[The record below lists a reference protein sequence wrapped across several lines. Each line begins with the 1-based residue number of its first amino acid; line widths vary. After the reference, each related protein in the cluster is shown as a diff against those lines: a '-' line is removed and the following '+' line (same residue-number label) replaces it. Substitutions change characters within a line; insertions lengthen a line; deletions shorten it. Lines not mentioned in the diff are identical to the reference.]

1 MNVLPILEALA
12 LLLASPASSENW
24 NVPRE
29 YRRPIKAKSRE
40 DTVVFRFR
48 SGGHVLPGGRDV
60 IVVDEEGHV
69 VPSEVLF
76 AKSYGDVWVA
86 YQARAAKGAARVYYG
101 AKRPKKS
108 SSRKWKPKLS
118 LMLVTVPLPE
128 GALDSYAP
136 IASATDR
143 MTRAYGLGFVSNVF
157 HGFNAF
163 GPDDNYA
170 SKYSGYLKIPKD
182 GKYRIFTFSDEASY
196 VLVDG
201 KTVCAWP
208 GRHGPHGGS
217 RGQHGANIDLKKGE
231 HRIEYYHAEVSGS
244 QSTGLGWVL
253 PGSRRYSLIPASAF
267 VHTPV
272 DQVGPPERR
281 DNGPLAGFEW
291 QQVDQILHDKYQ
303 YTRFRFTNQSQN
315 VPEKARIVWDYGDG
329 RKLSGL
335 GGDHIYVTDGPF
347 KCEAKI
353 VDERGRTLDQFQAL
367 VRIEPPMR
375 NLTIRNTR
383 QVNEYLKTI
392 ATYDDLNERPRK
404 ELDAYW
410 ALAEPQESPG
420 LIRPVTEPYVTR
432 FGHKGDLWPAADR
445 LAQAY
450 SFKEPEKAAE
460 LYGKL
465 AAAAPTKKDA
475 ARVRAEQLDVL
486 INKLK
491 KHEEAMETIKTM
503 QRSRD
508 ELTSQLAGAKL
519 GDIFRSQ
526 GDLKQA
532 AEAYREA
539 QEKAYKDMDPREIAV
554 REGAYLEAVNGHLRT
569 GHLSAARNVLL
580 QWEADFPTGKLRGD
594 LILMSA
600 RYFQLIGDH
609 QRALDELTM
618 LTKINPLSPYLPE
631 IEFRMARAY
640 AALGNKAKAR
650 ELRERVIREY
660 PKSRAAEDAKKARF

>member
-1 MNVLPILEALA
+1 MNALPILEVLA

-29 YRRPIKAKSRE
+29 YRRPIKAKSQE
-40 DTVVFRFR
+40 ETVALQFPG
-48 SGGHVLPGGRDV
+48 GGHVLPDGRDV
-60 IVVDEEGHV
+60 VVVDEEGHV
-69 VPSEVLF
+69 VSSEVLF
-76 AKSYGDVWVA
+76 AKSYGEVWVA
-86 YQARAAKGAARVYYG
+86 YQASAAKGAAWVYYG
-101 AKRPKKS
+101 GKRSIRSP
-108 SSRKWKPKLS
+108 SRKWKPKLS

-143 MTRAYGLGFVSNVF
+143 MTRAYGLGFVSSVF
-157 HGFNAF
+157 HGYNPF
-163 GPDDNYA
+163 GPDDDYA
-170 SKYSGYLKIPKD
+170 SRYRGYLKIPKD

-196 VLVDG
+196 VLLDG

-208 GRHGPHGGS
+208 GRHAAHGGS
-217 RGQHGANIDLKKGE
+217 RAQYGANLDLKE
-231 HRIEYYHAEVSGS
+231 REYRIDYYHAEVNGS
-244 QSTGLGWVL
+244 QSTALGWVL
-253 PGSRRYSLIPASAF
+253 PGSKRYSLIPESAF

-272 DQVGPPERR
+272 VEVGPPERQ

-291 QQVDQILHDKYQ
+291 QQVDQILHEEYQ
-303 YTRFRFTNQSQN
+303 YTRFRFTNQCQN

-329 RKLSGL
+329 RKLPGL
-335 GGDHIYVTDGPF
+335 GGDHLYVTDGPF

-353 VDERGRTLDQFQAL
+353 VDERGRTLDQFQA
-367 VRIEPPMR
+367 VVHIEPPLR

-383 QVNEYLKTI
+383 QVDEYLKII
-392 ATYDDLNERPRK
+392 ATYDDLTERPK
-404 ELDAYW
+404 PELEAYW
-410 ALAEPQESPG
+410 ALAEPQEAPE
-420 LIRPVTEPYVTR
+420 LIRPITEPYVTR
-432 FGHKGDLWPAADR
+432 FGHKGELWAAADR

-465 AAAAPTKKDA
+465 AAAAPTKEDA
-475 ARVRAEQLDVL
+475 ARMRAEQLEVL

-491 KHEEAMETIKTM
+491 KYEEAADLIKAM

-526 GDLKQA
+526 GDLEKA
-532 AEAYREA
+532 AAAYREA
-539 QEKAYKDMDPREIAV
+539 QEKAYKDMDPRVIVV
-554 REGAYLEAVNGHLRT
+554 REGAYLEAVDGHLRT

-580 QWEADFPTGKLRGD
+580 QWEADYPTGKLSGD

-600 RYFQLIGDH
+600 RYFQELGDH

-631 IEFRMARAY
+631 IELRMARAY

-650 ELRERVIREY
+650 ELREKVIREY
-660 PKSRAAEDAKKARF
+660 PKSRAAEDAKKANF